1 MHRRRV
7 HSHLAG
13 ALVLLALTGA
23 RVFANTI
30 HVPGDYGLQDAIN
43 HATPGDTVL
52 IAAGYYNVTSAVNL
66 TSGITVRSEDGLPS
80 SVTISGGNSS
90 RVMQANWVTE
100 VTLLGLTIRNGYAG
114 SYSNGAGLYCRQS
127 ELLLD
132 RVDFRDNGLAQ
143 SGAGLYCSASNVTLT
158 DCVFESNEVGYLDY
172 TQTTWIYR
180 GSGGGA
186 YFADASTVVAT
197 DVTFDSN
204 HTWYEGA
211 GLGLHGEGTRAELAG
226 CVFIDNTTSTDVG
239 YMGAEQRGAALSVAG
254 GADVVLNDVRFLRNW
269 CYRAGAAVY
278 CGGATATMRD
288 CVFSECRA
296 ETDGGAILAH
306 YGGSV
311 SATGCFFRRNSAGG
325 HGGAVYGYTHADLAA
340 ADISDCIFAGNSADG
355 GGAVFSFKGQVLL
368 SGCTLVENEAGQ
380 GSAVRAYPWGSVAV
394 SNSILTYGS
403 GGDVVS
409 GDVEVAHCCVLEPEP
424 GSGLCDEPHENICA
438 DPLFCPSR
446 VRDFTLC
453 SNSPCLPQNNEW
465 GELIGAA
472 GEGCGP
478 CNTPVLET
486 SWGSIKAMFRG
497 D

>member
-1 MHRRRV
+1 
-7 HSHLAG
+7 
-13 ALVLLALTGA
+13 VLLALTGA

-52 IAAGYYNVTSAVNL
+52 IAAGYYNVTSAINL

-100 VTLLGLTIRNGYAG
+100 VTLLGLTIRNGYVG
-114 SYSNGAGLYCRQS
+114 SHSNGAGLHCTQS

-132 RVDFRDNGLAQ
+132 QVDFRDNGLAQ
-143 SGAGLYCSASNVTLT
+143 SGGGLYCLSSDVTLVSCT
-158 DCVFESNEVGYLDY
+158 FESNEVGYLDY

-186 YFADASTVVAT
+186 CFTDASTVVAT

-211 GLGLHGEGTRAELAG
+211 GLCVHGAGTRAELIG
-226 CVFIDNTTSTDVG
+226 CVFVGNTTSTDEG

-269 CYRAGAAVY
+269 SYRAGAAVY

-311 SATGCFFRRNSAGG
+311 SATGCFFRRNSARGR
-325 HGGAVYGYTHADLAA
+325 GGAVYGYVQAGLVA
-340 ADISDCIFAGNSADG
+340 ADIS
-355 GGAVFSFKGQVLL
+355 
-368 SGCTLVENEAGQ
+368 
-380 GSAVRAYPWGSVAV
+380 AYPWGSVAV

-424 GSGLCDEPHENICA
+424 GSGLCDEPHENVCA

-497 D
+497 N